1 MTAREF
7 LKEKGILKEDCKEFI
22 IGFDDGRKVVVN
34 DLLDEYGKQQRMDGY
49 KAGSDSIHNI
59 LMPELE
65 TQRRLNAAQK
75 AKIQELEKKLL
86 KIKQAVS

>member
-1 MTAREF
+1 MTAEEIVQKVEIMQGHGYKIDPTS
-7 LKEKGILKEDCKEFI
+7 LKNWVE
-22 IGFDDGRKVVVN
+22 
-34 DLLDEYGKQQRMDGY
+34 EYGKEKRMDGY